1 MRKKYLSA
9 LLFGALLF
17 ASAGT
22 FTSCKDYDDDINGL
36 RTEITDLKSAITEL
50 QNAVQN
56 GKYVTAVSGNGNTIT
71 FTFNDGT
78 TTPITVETESGEPS
92 QTVTI
97 GEDGEVIINGEGTGY
112 YTTTQPTEAEV
123 EAGLTKQQNGTW
135 WVLGEDG
142 EYTDTKIPVS
152 GITVSGSEAEG
163 FTFTIVDANGGSQEV
178 KLPSVASA
186 ITNITIAKNYYGPG
200 WNGTTAT
207 EPTTNAATFAIN
219 GVEFDILNSSD
230 QPKGVI
236 KTADEWP
243 GNKKLPNNGDYV
255 YYSPSLFD
263 VRIDPVDA
271 DVSSLT
277 FYLTNTKNDDLNEVE
292 LKATA
297 EDGKGP
303 ITIDK
308 INGRAGNQGNGL
320 WTLKMPNTVV
330 AKDNVEALED
340 ELNKDNAN
348 SEGAIPERWAYA
360 LNAAHA
366 SRSLYGIQITKAAA
380 IELRHFRFEQG
391 SLVSNDANG
400 GIIAMSFDDSNS
412 LIQDDATKYK
422 AGTPVQVL
430 TENPSALYDMYLE
443 ASDAAIEEY
452 GLTFDNDKYTFTIGK
467 NPDIS
472 TIDAHFDLIIWAID
486 NNGMSYK
493 KTVRVN
499 IDTEIGASADYS
511 LITHAVNKKDD
522 DNYFM
527 IDLATMKTALGD
539 QLNQWLLNADVDD
552 LQFNGIATKEDG
564 SDASTKSGFQ
574 AHVVEKAIAKIADLK
589 NVADPAKANYIQVNV
604 DNDQVP
610 GLELDKTYYF
620 KFTFTDVKD
629 NTLNSIVVPVQFTAP
644 ALADQFVKEDAVF
657 GTGGNT
663 AMAYMNAADQYFDGE
678 DQHVAAYKFWRAFES
693 MPTNEGVTLELSEK
707 DDLLENKYSSQ
718 DLARLG
724 EPNNTSSVSP
734 VTLTDETAV
743 YLNNGTSGDTDAYM
757 MTDGSGRQL
766 GYGQELTVTAVDV
779 AYGTTEDD
787 KTKGWIYSDK
797 NGEYTFKVKVMSPIY
812 EGSVQGTSSVVEVEA
827 TDGIYKLTNELI
839 KGLTYNPEV
848 GYKVLPDALGDTNG
862 DGEPTDAEWTR
873 GDVMNV
879 TAESKNPRR
888 IAVENN
894 GNVIGATADKEDKKK
909 VGEEG
914 YIELKPQNTYE
925 TSEAAI
931 SVTVTDIW
939 NYNKSS
945 DINVKVNSITGNE

>member
-1 MRKKYLSA
+1 M
-9 LLFGALLF
+9 
-17 ASAGT
+17 
-22 FTSCKDYDDDINGL
+22 
-36 RTEITDLKSAITEL
+36 

-56 GKYVTAVSGNGNTIT
+56 GKYVTAVSGNGNVIT
-71 FTFNDGT
+71 FTFSDGT
-78 TTPITVETESGEPS
+78 TTPITVETESGDPA

-112 YTTTQPTEAEV
+112 YTTTAPTEEEV
-123 EAGLTKQQNGTW
+123 EVGLVKQQNGTW

-142 EYTDTKIPVS
+142 EYADTKIPVS
-152 GITVSGSEAEG
+152 GISVSGSEAEG
-163 FTFTIVDANGGSQEV
+163 YTFIVYDETGTPTTV

-186 ITNITIAKNYYGPG
+186 ITSITIAKNYYGPD
-200 WNGTTAT
+200 WNGTSAT
-207 EPTTNAATFAIN
+207 EPTTNAVTFAIN
-219 GVEFDILNSSD
+219 GVEFDILNTSD

-255 YYSPSLFD
+255 YYSPSLFN

-277 FYLTNTKNDDLNEVE
+277 FYLTNTKNDDLNEVG

-297 EDGKGP
+297 EDGKDP
-303 ITIDK
+303 IGIDD
-308 INGRAGNQGNGL
+308 IQGRAGNQGNGL
-320 WTLKMPNTVV
+320 WRLKMPNTVV
-330 AKDNVEALED
+330 AKDNVKALEK
-340 ELNKDNAN
+340 ELNDNG
-348 SEGAIPERWAYA
+348 SGAIPEKWAYA

-366 SRSLYGIQITKAAA
+366 SRSLYGIQITKAAD
-380 IELRHFRFEQG
+380 IDLTTFSFKQG
-391 SLVSNDANG
+391 TLVSKDDAG
-400 GIIAMSFDDSNS
+400 TELDMSFTATSPITSDE
-412 LIQDDATKYK
+412 TKYK

-486 NNGMSYK
+486 NEGMSYK

-499 IDTEIGASADYS
+499 IDTEISASAEYS

-552 LQFNGIATKEDG
+552 LQFNGIGTKEDG
-564 SDASTKSGFQ
+564 SDVSTRSGFQ
-574 AHVVEKAIAKIADLK
+574 AHVVEKAIAKVDDL
-589 NVADPAKANYIQVNV
+589 NDVTDPAKANYIQVNV

-610 GLELDKTYYF
+610 GLELDKAYYF
-620 KFTFTDVKD
+620 KFTFTDVNN

-663 AMAYMNAADQYFDGE
+663 AMAYMNAADQYFDNK
-678 DQHVAAYKFWRAFES
+678 DNHVAAYKFWRAFES
-693 MPTNEGVTLELSEK
+693 MPTKEGVTLELSEK

-724 EPNNTSSVSP
+724 EPKNTSSVDP
-734 VTLTDETAV
+734 VILTDETAV
-743 YLNNGTSGDTDAYM
+743 YLNNGTSTDGDAYM
-757 MTDGSGRQL
+757 MTDGSGRQF

-779 AYGTTEDD
+779 AYGTTKDD

-848 GYKVLPDALGDTNG
+848 GYKVLPDALGDAIAGKEYTEA
-862 DGEPTDAEWTR
+862 DWTR
-873 GDVMNV
+873 GDVWNV

-894 GNVIGATADKEDKKK
+894 GDVIGATPDKDDAKK

-939 NYNKSS
+939 YYNKSS